1 MVVMPSL
8 SIRRWALLQGLTK
21 KSALVWATQAD
32 ESMES
37 IELPVIWLTKIFRMM
52 ILAWSLMSSLI
63 TGEWFIMWSFW
74 FRSDLKN
81 CLKELFMSLLFS
93 FKESNFC
100 RKNNLSRLFSS
111 ENASVSIY
119 SSYSNSALI
128 LISKTSP
135 IIFFVFNILPFHTPL
150 MYWLENGLQ

>member
-1 MVVMPSL
+1 MGQSWPLFPFIFVFSTRYNSNFL
-8 SIRRWALLQGLTK
+8 NWKKRRWCAWDSNPGRQDGRRERIH
-21 KSALVWATQAD
+21 WAMAAPP
-32 ESMES
+32 
-37 IELPVIWLTKIFRMM
+37 IE
-52 ILAWSLMSSLI
+52 
-63 TGEWFIMWSFW
+63 
-74 FRSDLKN
+74 
-81 CLKELFMSLLFS
+81 ELFMSLLFS

-135 IIFFVFNILPFHTPL
+135 IIFFVFNILPFHSPL